1 MFINRLHTE
10 RGFTLIEILLI
21 MGVMGILVTN
31 GAPSA
36 VGLWNTSQTKTRD
49 NTISSVQDG
58 IDIFVSNSISS
69 TSVPTP
75 PAVLDASPN
84 GLCSVAGCFGGVL
97 YQPIKSK
104 DWQKLSNT
112 QYLHV
117 PTAYTAVYDPVT
129 AQIH

>member
-1 MFINRLHTE
+1 MLFCRLNHE
-10 RGFTLIEILLI
+10 SGFTLIEILLI
-21 MGVMGILVTN
+21 MGVMGILIAN

-49 NTISSVQDG
+49 NTIVSVQDG
-58 IDIFVSNSISS
+58 IDIFVSNSITN
-69 TSVPTP
+69 TSVATP

-97 YQPIKSK
+97 NQPIRSA

-117 PTAYTAVYDPVT
+117 PTTYTAVYNPLT
-129 AQIH
+129 AQIQ